1 MVAWVP
7 LVMYRSICMQEK
19 VIESLSLL
27 TFVRASLIIIS
38 LSTCETPSK
47 KFTLINVF
55 CMCPPSLPSPSKLTL
70 LVTEFKYQELSGSH
84 CSLLSTPCSSQ
95 EGLVFSSTS
104 RGKKKRG
111 LGYKTDTARAH
122 HAFFSIGYW
131 VYCGCSY
138 WSSSQF
144 IVEYPSASTQF
155 FRCHRQFTGIHLY
168 TMRVKHLA

>member
-1 MVAWVP
+1 
-7 LVMYRSICMQEK
+7 MYFACS
-19 VIESLSLL
+19 
-27 TFVRASLIIIS
+27 
-38 LSTCETPSK
+38 P
-47 KFTLINVF
+47 
-55 CMCPPSLPSPSKLTL
+55 LPSPSKLTL

-111 LGYKTDTARAH
+111 LGNKTDTARAY
-122 HAFFSIGYW
+122 HAYFQHRVLGLL
-131 VYCGCSY
+131 
-138 WSSSQF
+138 QLLLF
-144 IVEYPSASTQF
+144 IKQPVHCRVPPPPASTQF